1 MIMIYTWT
9 CYGKRETTLDLIDLL
24 RNLKIFHCTFI
35 WTPAPVY
42 VCNLCSTTCTLRF
55 QLILSCVK
63 VGMPPHLD
71 KDIYTYFLKMGKLN
85 SMMLAVTLHNKIKIQ
100 EIWFRIPLTAVSVP
114 FRLVKDPSWLQ
125 LIHTAVSFITLSAR
139 GTRFKISPN
148 P

>member
-1 MIMIYTWT
+1 MEK
-9 CYGKRETTLDLIDLL
+9 GKPLLIWLIWL
-24 RNLKIFHCTFI
+24 RNLKICHCTFI
-35 WTPAPVY
+35 WTTALVY

-71 KDIYTYFLKMGKLN
+71 KNIYIYFIKMGNYWIPWCLLSHCIIKLRFRKYDYQ
-85 SMMLAVTLHNKIKIQ
+85 V
-100 EIWFRIPLTAVSVP
+100 RIPLTAVSVP

-125 LIHTAVSFITLSAR
+125 LMHTAVSFITLSAR

>member
-1 MIMIYTWT
+1 MIMIYTCT

-24 RNLKIFHCTFI
+24 KNLKICHCTFI
-35 WTPAPVY
+35 WTTAPVY

-71 KDIYTYFLKMGKLN
+71 KKIYIYFLKIGKLN

-100 EIWFRIPLTAVSVP
+100 EI
-114 FRLVKDPSWLQ
+114 
-125 LIHTAVSFITLSAR
+125 
-139 GTRFKISPN
+139 
-148 P
+148 